1 MLKIGRFLPL
11 VMDVLKA
18 FQQIHNFLVACVY
31 KGTAHTEGFC
41 WRAQDKCQDWVFF
54 SSLLPWLWCKNF
66 VFPKMRYNSPREKD
80 EQFGL
85 WKREGMGCF
94 PCPLFCSCHNKSI
107 MEIVV
112 QEARTKSI
120 QSFKK
125 IKLSNI
131 WLASS
136 SSHERLKSVLCNQF
150 NALLQSRFYCVL
162 TTCQKWVFGL
172 DISGYVLSEN

>member
-1 MLKIGRFLPL
+1 MFLKPFNRYIISWQHVSIKAQLTLRAFFGGHGINAKIG
-11 VMDVLKA
+11 
-18 FQQIHNFLVACVY
+18 Y
-31 KGTAHTEGFC
+31 
-41 WRAQDKCQDWVFF
+41 F
-54 SSLLPWLWCKNF
+54 SQAYPHGCGAKTLF
-66 VFPKMRYNSPREKD
+66 FPKMRYNSPREKD

-136 SSHERLKSVLCNQF
+136 SCHERLKSVLCNQF